1 VRRHPVAAPEVDA
14 LYALRDLPDF
24 LAQLDALVIAAPL
37 TDETRGLIG
46 RDELMRL
53 PAGAYLINVARGPIV
68 DEDALIAALQS
79 GHLAGAALDVFAE
92 EPLSA
97 TSTFWS
103 LPNVIVSPHCCDHT
117 PQTDERG
124 LELFL
129 DNLSRYIREEPLRNV
144 VDLSLGY

>member
-1 VRRHPVAAPEVDA
+1 
-14 LYALRDLPDF
+14 
-24 LAQLDALVIAAPL
+24 
-37 TDETRGLIG
+37 
-46 RDELMRL
+46 MRL

-68 DEDALIAALQS
+68 DEDALIAVLRS

-92 EPLSA
+92 EPLAAS
-97 TSTFWS
+97 SPFWA

-129 DNLSRYIREEPLRNV
+129 DNLSRYFREEPLRNV